1 MESVSQ
7 PIPGDWGWT
16 GPAAELRWNYH
27 VRPSD
32 HDWSLAYAQL
42 RGLGAS
48 HEDAVQGAQRRIY
61 GEVRSK
67 YPEPESD
74 YNRAWA
80 FTQLA
85 STLPALQAAA
95 ASEGDPLPVVIHEAE
110 STPAPTGV
118 SGRRMAMRWGLPA
131 VGALLGL
138 YGLSALV
145 QPREELQ
152 QVEREAAV

>member
-1 MESVSQ
+1 MTNAL
-7 PIPGDWGWT
+7 PGDWGWT
-16 GPAAELRWNYH
+16 GPAAELRWDYAHDPARHNY
-27 VRPSD
+27 
-32 HDWSLAYAQL
+32 SLAIARARQL
-42 RGLGAS
+42 GIP
-48 HEDAVQGAQRRIY
+48 HEDAVQAAQRQVY
-61 GEVRSK
+61 GVVRSK
-67 YPEPESD
+67 NPEPEND

-110 STPAPTGV
+110 RAPAPTGV

-131 VGALLGL
+131 AGGLLGL

-152 QVEREAAV
+152 PVARAPVV

>member
-1 MESVSQ
+1 MTK

-16 GPAAELRWNYH
+16 GPAAELRWDYAHDPDRHNY
-27 VRPSD
+27 
-32 HDWSLAYAQL
+32 SLAIRRARQL
-42 RGLGAS
+42 GIP
-48 HEDAVQGAQRRIY
+48 HEEAVQSAQRQVY
-61 GEVRSK
+61 GKVRSK

-95 ASEGDPLPVVIHEAE
+95 ASESDPLPVVIHEAE

-118 SGRRMAMRWGLPA
+118 NGRRMAMRWGLPA
-131 VGALLGL
+131 AGALLGL

-145 QPREELQ
+145 QPRGELQ